1 MSIVRQ
7 YSGEVLDEQNNPIRK
22 VIRYFVP
29 SAVTSTAAVASI
41 KATEINHGDTDPDDA
56 TNGLLATDF
65 RATERIGAGS
75 EQGFFVEVTLTRGG
89 GGGFTGPNIPN
100 QEEDYRL
107 VDLTTE
113 IRRLRFPVFKQISVA
128 YPGASGVVMAEDWV
142 RDDRDFEQAF
152 QILRVR
158 CNLPSGTFL
167 GTNFDQVIS
176 PEVNKIHQLYAS
188 STGLNRWR
196 FIGAQANQVN
206 ADVFRITYEWEQDR
220 GTDAPEN
227 ALANN
232 GTIDPMDPQ
241 PILLPDTRPAYHD
254 WEAYV
259 EPVAGPVIGP
269 LFEPKIVATRK
280 YIENL
285 TGANAFPGLPKA
297 AL

>member
-7 YSGEVLDEQNNPIRK
+7 YSGEVLDAQNNPIRK
-22 VIRYFVP
+22 VIRYLVP
-29 SAVTSTAAVASI
+29 SAVTSTAAVDSL
-41 KATEINHGDTDPDDA
+41 KATEIDYGDTDPDDA

-65 RATERIGAGS
+65 RAIERIGAGS

-100 QEEDYRL
+100 QDEDYRL
-107 VDLTTE
+107 TDLTTE
-113 IRRLRFPVFKQISVA
+113 TRRLRLPVFKQITAA

-142 RDDRDFEQAF
+142 RDDREFEQTF

-158 CNLPSGTFL
+158 CNLPSGTYL

-241 PILLPDTRPAYHD
+241 PILLPDDRPAYHD
-254 WEAYV
+254 WEAYA
-259 EPVAGPVIGP
+259 EPLAGPVIGP

-285 TGANAFPGLPKA
+285 TGANAFPGNPKA